1 MNHTFN
7 MNIAYKETAER
18 VLKSLGIKYEY
29 VVGCRFIVSTK
40 TSDLYFRI
48 TYQGEAPKDYPFYY
62 NADDDLF
69 IEINVDSYKDSLI

>member
-1 MNHTFN
+1 

-48 TYQGEAPKDYPFYY
+48 TYQGCVPEDYPFYF
-62 NADDDLF
+62 DEEDGDKDLV
-69 IEINVDSYKDSLI
+69 IEVKVDSYTSNKLK